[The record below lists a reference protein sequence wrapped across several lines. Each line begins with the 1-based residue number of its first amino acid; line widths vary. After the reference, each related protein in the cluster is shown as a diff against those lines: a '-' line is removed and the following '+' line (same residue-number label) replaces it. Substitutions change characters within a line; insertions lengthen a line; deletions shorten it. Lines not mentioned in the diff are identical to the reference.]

1 MLPCRRV
8 EPLEYSL
15 TVVLGDPSLGA
26 TPTSIGSTG
35 MGLGA
40 DGIPGLVFAF
50 DTYLNAGDPTVV
62 YVGVGRGETAMFEKP
77 WFFVNTNIPQLV
89 SSSMPITHSYTVTL
103 VQGAL
108 TVTLDGS
115 VVISGN
121 VTPPPIAYL
130 YVTASTGGSWET
142 TVISNVFAVVS
153 QPPN

>member
-62 YVGVGRGETAMFEKP
+62 YVG
-77 WFFVNTNIPQLV
+77 
-89 SSSMPITHSYTVTL
+89 
-103 VQGAL
+103 
-108 TVTLDGS
+108 
-115 VVISGN
+115 
-121 VTPPPIAYL
+121 
-130 YVTASTGGSWET
+130 GGPRRNRD
-142 TVISNVFAVVS
+142 V
-153 QPPN
+153 